1 MDENNTGNTPSID
14 INSFK
19 DFLDKNNVEN
29 NIIDGV
35 YDDGESFKFI
45 TFKIPVARNWD
56 EIRLFDD
63 DNFESILRS
72 DFIKY
77 RGISN
82 YEAIWSHEL
91 KCIEC
96 EIQIYNHQAPNR
108 YLLRKL
114 AQFFEVVEGYSDESE
129 NKFPSELLVYSDSD
143 KQIYLGHSSK
153 EFAFLSLYKDGRRI
167 DLEQGRNRFRIT
179 LKIKNVNA
187 TTEEAARSLLEKIS
201 NTLFYQMDILYDFPI
216 SLCPRR
222 ESRVERSRKA
232 MLREKADL
240 ELRNLTLEY
249 EYDKIPMSLYWFA
262 QNNSTSPIF
271 MYFALY
277 QVLEYYYPIYSAIQ
291 VKSKVQ
297 NIIKDP
303 AFNVNKDAD
312 VIRLLAVMKT
322 NKAGDFGDEREQL
335 STTLRHIVSGED
347 VINYIKERD
356 YLNNYYQNKEAQ
368 KLSDKKLRL
377 NDNLGI
383 LDDLSE
389 RIYDIRCR
397 IVHNKASEITSKI
410 LPMTKNV
417 SLLGNDVELLKFLA
431 RKAIIA
437 NSRPF
442 TM

>member
-1 MDENNTGNTPSID
+1 MNENNTENAPSID

-19 DFLDKNNVEN
+19 DFLDKNDVEN
-29 NIIDGV
+29 NIAEGV
-35 YDDGESFKFI
+35 YDDGESYKYI
-45 TFKIPVARNWD
+45 TFKFPVARNWD
-56 EIRLFDD
+56 EIRLLDD
-63 DNFESILRS
+63 NNFESILSS

-96 EIQIYNHQAPNR
+96 EIQTYNYQAPSR

-114 AQFFEVVEGYSDESE
+114 AQFFEVVEEYSDERD
-129 NKFPSELLVYSDSD
+129 NKLPSELLVYSDSD

-167 DLEQGRNRFRIT
+167 DLEEGRNRFRIT
-179 LKIKNVNA
+179 LKIKNINA
-187 TTEEAARSLLEKIS
+187 TTEEAARLLLEKIS
-201 NTLFYQMDILYDFPI
+201 NTLFYQMDILYDFPMT
-216 SLCPRR
+216 LCPRR
-222 ESRVERSRKA
+222 ESRLERSRKA
-232 MLREKADL
+232 MLRGKNDL

-303 AFNVNKDAD
+303 AFNINKDAD
-312 VIRLLAVMKT
+312 VIRLLTVMKT

-335 STTLRHIVSGED
+335 STTLRHIISGED
-347 VINYIKERD
+347 IINYIKERD
-356 YLNNYYQNKEAQ
+356 LLNNYYQSKESQ

-397 IVHNKASEITSKI
+397 IVHNKASETTSKI

-417 SLLGNDVELLKFLA
+417 NYLANDVELLKFLA

>member
-1 MDENNTGNTPSID
+1 MNKSNTVNAPSID

-19 DFLDKNNVEN
+19 EFLDKNNIES
-29 NIIDGV
+29 NIAEGF
-35 YDDGESFKFI
+35 YDDGERYKYI
-45 TFKIPVARNWD
+45 TFKFPVARNWD
-56 EIRLFDD
+56 EIRLYDD
-63 DNFESILRS
+63 TNFESIIRS

-82 YEAIWSHEL
+82 YEAIWSQEL

-96 EIQIYNHQAPNR
+96 EIETYNFQAPNR
-108 YLLRKL
+108 YLLKKL
-114 AQFFEVVEGYSDESE
+114 APFFKVVDEYKDE
-129 NKFPSELLVYSDSD
+129 RGAVYPSELLIYSDSD
-143 KQIYLGHSSK
+143 KQVYLGQSTK
-153 EFAFLSLYKDGRRI
+153 EFAFLSMYKDGRRI
-167 DLEQGRNRFRIT
+167 DLDEGKNRFKIT
-179 LKIKNVNA
+179 LKIKSITV
-187 TTEEAARSLLEKIS
+187 TTEERARAILEKIS

-222 ESRVERSRKA
+222 ESRIERFRKA
-232 MLREKADL
+232 MLRGKTDIESKD
-240 ELRNLTLEY
+240 LTLEY
-249 EYDKIPMSLYWFA
+249 EYDKVPMSLYWFA
-262 QNNSTSPIF
+262 KNNSTSPIF

-312 VIRLLAVMKT
+312 IIRLLTIMKT

-335 STTLRHIVSGED
+335 STTLRHIVSGEE
-347 VINYIKERD
+347 ISSYIKERD
-356 YLNNYYQNKEAQ
+356 FLNSYYQSKDSQ
-368 KLSDKKLRL
+368 KLSNTKIRL
-377 NDNLGI
+377 NDNIGI

-397 IVHNKASEITSKI
+397 IVHNKASETLSKI
-410 LPMTKNV
+410 LPMTKDENH
-417 SLLGNDVELLKFLA
+417 LANDVEILMFLA

-442 TM
+442 TI